1 MAASVP
7 HQQEAKLH
15 CFLQWLQAN
24 SVELRGCCIRYCG
37 PDKGFG
43 VFATTGNIGDG
54 IVMVVPLDLAITP
67 MRVLQDRLVGP
78 RCRALFEEGDV
89 DDRFLMMVFLMVER
103 VLPNS
108 VWKPYL
114 DLLPSTFESTLW
126 FTEDELAELR
136 GTTLYRATLVQQKQL
151 RALFNDKV
159 KSLVE
164 ELLQTDR
171 DSDRTIE
178 VQFEDFLWANCIF
191 WTRAL
196 NIPFP
201 RSYVFPESLDE
212 QGKSSLS
219 CSSEADATVTG
230 NSGETSIHSLNV
242 KSEDHVIV
250 ENTADGAYKLASA
263 ETVWVEGL
271 VPGIDFCNHGLK
283 AAATW
288 EVDSTGAVTGVPAS
302 MYLILAD
309 QQNFEVGKEICISYG
324 NKGNEELLYLYGFVV
339 DNNPDDYLMVHYPIE
354 ALKSVSSSDSKAELL
369 EAQKAEL
376 RCLLPKS
383 SLNHGFF
390 SERNEDSKKSLV
402 GQSYNYSWS
411 GQRKVP
417 SYLSKLVFPQE
428 FLVAL
433 RTIAMQEHELRQ
445 VVSLLEELGASG
457 EERQPSDKD
466 IQTAIWEV
474 CGDYGALELLVELL
488 RMKMM
493 ELEEGSGTEDYDDE
507 ILTNF
512 SIMKLED
519 VERSKRTSEGVS
531 MSRTRWSCVVYRKGQ
546 KQLTRLFLREAEQAL
561 ELCAREQP

>member
-1 MAASVP
+1 MLFIY
-7 HQQEAKLH
+7 ELIILLF
-15 CFLQWLQAN
+15 CLQ
-24 SVELRGCCIRYCG
+24 
-37 PDKGFG
+37 
-43 VFATTGNIGDG
+43 
-54 IVMVVPLDLAITP
+54 
-67 MRVLQDRLVGP
+67 
-78 RCRALFEEGDV
+78 
-89 DDRFLMMVFLMVER
+89 
-103 VLPNS
+103 
-108 VWKPYL
+108 
-114 DLLPSTFESTLW
+114 
-126 FTEDELAELR
+126 
-136 GTTLYRATLVQQKQL
+136 
-151 RALFNDKV
+151 
-159 KSLVE
+159 
-164 ELLQTDR
+164 
-171 DSDRTIE
+171 
-178 VQFEDFLWANCIF
+178 
-191 WTRAL
+191 
-196 NIPFP
+196 
-201 RSYVFPESLDE
+201 
-212 QGKSSLS
+212 
-219 CSSEADATVTG
+219 
-230 NSGETSIHSLNV
+230 
-242 KSEDHVIV
+242 
-250 ENTADGAYKLASA
+250 
-263 ETVWVEGL
+263 
-271 VPGIDFCNHGLK
+271 
-283 AAATW
+283 
-288 EVDSTGAVTGVPAS
+288 
-302 MYLILAD
+302 
-309 QQNFEVGKEICISYG
+309 
-324 NKGNEELLYLYGFVV
+324 ELLYLYGFVV

-383 SLNHGFF
+383 LLDHGFF

-417 SYLSKLVFPQE
+417 SYLSRLVFPQE

-488 RMKMM
+488 RMKMT

-519 VERSKRTSEGVS
+519 VERSKRTSEGLS